1 MKQIL
6 SALIL
11 VLVPVLAIGAGGG
24 GADLD
29 SIEPDLSDKA
39 SLQRGAKIFTNNCMG
54 CHSAQY
60 SRYKRVATDL
70 GIPQEL
76 YEKNLIFTD
85 SRFGQRM
92 TNAMPSEEAE
102 QWFGV
107 APPDLTLTARVNG
120 PDWLYSYFR
129 GFYKDESRPLGVNN
143 AVFDNVGMP
152 HVMADKGGLCAEK
165 PNIGADTSVDPA
177 TGEILNGDICDDW
190 AIEGS
195 MEPEEFDRAMY
206 DLTNFLVYLGEPA
219 LLDRKR
225 IGVYVLIFIGIF
237 FIFAY
242 LLNREYWKDIH

>member
-1 MKQIL
+1 MKQLLTVI
-6 SALIL
+6 
-11 VLVPVLAIGAGGG
+11 VVMCMPVVAAAAGGG
-24 GADLD
+24 GGNLD
-29 SIEPDLSDKA
+29 SIEPDLSDQA
-39 SLQRGAKIFTNNCMG
+39 SLQRGAQIFTNNCMG
-54 CHSAQY
+54 CHSAEF
-60 SRYKRVATDL
+60 SRYKRVAKDL

-85 SRFGQRM
+85 ARFGQLM
-92 TNAMPSEEAE
+92 KIGMPEEDAE
-102 QWFGV
+102 SWFGN

-120 PDWLYSYFR
+120 PDWLYSYLR
-129 GFYKDESRPLGVNN
+129 AFYEDDTRPHGVNN

-152 HVMADKGGLCAEK
+152 HVMVNQGGLCAE
-165 PNIGADTSVDPA
+165 PPHFGEEAEVDPS
-177 TGEILNGDICDDW
+177 TGEVVGDEICDDW

-219 LLDRKR
+219 QMDRKR
-225 IGVYVLIFIGIF
+225 IGVYVLIFIGVF